1 MGEKVGGNS
10 KSMLHSILPPVRMFA
25 ILPSRSLFIS
35 IYPALLL
42 KKAYQAL
49 NDKKAE
55 EITLLEIGQISPI
68 ADYFVIASGS
78 NVNQLNAM
86 KDAVD
91 EVMYT
96 NGLHARQIEGNSKST
111 WILMDYGD
119 MIVHLFSKED
129 RLFYNLERI
138 WKDGKEINP
147 EEL

>member
-1 MGEKVGGNS
+1 MDKE
-10 KSMLHSILPPVRMFA
+10 
-25 ILPSRSLFIS
+25 
-35 IYPALLL
+35 LL
-42 KKAYQAL
+42 KKVYQAL

-55 EITLLEIGQISPI
+55 EITLLEIGQINPI

>member
-1 MGEKVGGNS
+1 
-10 KSMLHSILPPVRMFA
+10 
-25 ILPSRSLFIS
+25 
-35 IYPALLL
+35 
-42 KKAYQAL
+42 
-49 NDKKAE
+49 
-55 EITLLEIGQISPI
+55 
-68 ADYFVIASGS
+68 VIASGS

-96 NGLHARQIEGNSKST
+96 NGLHARQIESNSKST

>member
-1 MGEKVGGNS
+1 MAKE
-10 KSMLHSILPPVRMFA
+10 
-25 ILPSRSLFIS
+25 
-35 IYPALLL
+35 LL
-42 KKAYQAL
+42 KKVYQAL

-129 RLFYNLERI
+129 RLFYNLEHI

>member
-1 MGEKVGGNS
+1 MIVYWTNS
-10 KSMLHSILPPVRMFA
+10 WD
-25 ILPSRSLFIS
+25 
-35 IYPALLL
+35 
-42 KKAYQAL
+42 
-49 NDKKAE
+49 DKEAE

>member
-1 MGEKVGGNS
+1 MDKE
-10 KSMLHSILPPVRMFA
+10 
-25 ILPSRSLFIS
+25 
-35 IYPALLL
+35 LL
-42 KKAYQAL
+42 KKVYQAL

-55 EITLLEIGQISPI
+55 EITLLEIGRISPI

>member
-1 MGEKVGGNS
+1 MNKE
-10 KSMLHSILPPVRMFA
+10 
-25 ILPSRSLFIS
+25 
-35 IYPALLL
+35 LL
-42 KKAYQAL
+42 KKVYQAL

>member
-1 MGEKVGGNS
+1 MDKE
-10 KSMLHSILPPVRMFA
+10 
-25 ILPSRSLFIS
+25 
-35 IYPALLL
+35 LL
-42 KKAYQAL
+42 KKVYQAL

-68 ADYFVIASGS
+68 ADFFVIASGS

>member
-1 MGEKVGGNS
+1 MDKE
-10 KSMLHSILPPVRMFA
+10 
-25 ILPSRSLFIS
+25 
-35 IYPALLL
+35 LL
-42 KKAYQAL
+42 KKVYQAL

-129 RLFYNLERI
+129 RLFYNLEHI

>member
-1 MGEKVGGNS
+1 MDKE
-10 KSMLHSILPPVRMFA
+10 
-25 ILPSRSLFIS
+25 
-35 IYPALLL
+35 LL
-42 KKAYQAL
+42 KKVYQAL

-119 MIVHLFSKED
+119 IPRKTAYSIIWSVSGKTVRKSIRKNSD
-129 RLFYNLERI
+129 LEC
-138 WKDGKEINP
+138 
-147 EEL
+147 

>member
-1 MGEKVGGNS
+1 MDKE
-10 KSMLHSILPPVRMFA
+10 
-25 ILPSRSLFIS
+25 
-35 IYPALLL
+35 LL
-42 KKAYQAL
+42 KKVYQAL

-138 WKDGKEINP
+138 WNDGKEINP

>member
-1 MGEKVGGNS
+1 MDKE
-10 KSMLHSILPPVRMFA
+10 
-25 ILPSRSLFIS
+25 
-35 IYPALLL
+35 LL
-42 KKAYQAL
+42 KKVYQAL

-78 NVNQLNAM
+78 IVNQLNAM

>member
-1 MGEKVGGNS
+1 MDKE
-10 KSMLHSILPPVRMFA
+10 
-25 ILPSRSLFIS
+25 
-35 IYPALLL
+35 LL
-42 KKAYQAL
+42 KKVYQAL

-96 NGLHARQIEGNSKST
+96 NGLHARQIEGNSKSS

>member
-1 MGEKVGGNS
+1 MDKE
-10 KSMLHSILPPVRMFA
+10 
-25 ILPSRSLFIS
+25 
-35 IYPALLL
+35 LL
-42 KKAYQAL
+42 KKVYQAL
-49 NDKKAE
+49 NHKKAE

>member
-1 MGEKVGGNS
+1 MDKE
-10 KSMLHSILPPVRMFA
+10 
-25 ILPSRSLFIS
+25 
-35 IYPALLL
+35 LL
-42 KKAYQAL
+42 KKVYQAL

-78 NVNQLNAM
+78 NVNQLNVM

>member
-1 MGEKVGGNS
+1 MDKE
-10 KSMLHSILPPVRMFA
+10 
-25 ILPSRSLFIS
+25 
-35 IYPALLL
+35 LL
-42 KKAYQAL
+42 KKVYQAL
-49 NDKKAE
+49 NEKKAE

>member
-1 MGEKVGGNS
+1 MDKE
-10 KSMLHSILPPVRMFA
+10 
-25 ILPSRSLFIS
+25 
-35 IYPALLL
+35 LL
-42 KKAYQAL
+42 KKVYQAL

-111 WILMDYGD
+111 WILMDFGD

>member
-1 MGEKVGGNS
+1 MDKE
-10 KSMLHSILPPVRMFA
+10 
-25 ILPSRSLFIS
+25 
-35 IYPALLL
+35 LL
-42 KKAYQAL
+42 KKVYQAL

-55 EITLLEIGQISPI
+55 EIALLEIGQISPI

-111 WILMDYGD
+111 WILTDYGD

>member
-1 MGEKVGGNS
+1 MDKE
-10 KSMLHSILPPVRMFA
+10 
-25 ILPSRSLFIS
+25 
-35 IYPALLL
+35 LL
-42 KKAYQAL
+42 KKVYQAL

-129 RLFYNLERI
+129 RLVYNLERI

>member
-1 MGEKVGGNS
+1 MDKE
-10 KSMLHSILPPVRMFA
+10 
-25 ILPSRSLFIS
+25 
-35 IYPALLL
+35 LL
-42 KKAYQAL
+42 KKVYQAL

-111 WILMDYGD
+111 WIIMDYGD

>member
-1 MGEKVGGNS
+1 MDKE
-10 KSMLHSILPPVRMFA
+10 
-25 ILPSRSLFIS
+25 
-35 IYPALLL
+35 LL
-42 KKAYQAL
+42 KKVYQAL

-96 NGLHARQIEGNSKST
+96 NGIHARQIEGNSKST

>member
-1 MGEKVGGNS
+1 MDKE
-10 KSMLHSILPPVRMFA
+10 
-25 ILPSRSLFIS
+25 
-35 IYPALLL
+35 LL
-42 KKAYQAL
+42 KKVYQAL

-55 EITLLEIGQISPI
+55 KITLLEIGQISPI

>member
-1 MGEKVGGNS
+1 MDKE
-10 KSMLHSILPPVRMFA
+10 
-25 ILPSRSLFIS
+25 
-35 IYPALLL
+35 LL
-42 KKAYQAL
+42 KKVYQAL

-55 EITLLEIGQISPI
+55 EIALLEIGQISPI

>member
-1 MGEKVGGNS
+1 MDKE
-10 KSMLHSILPPVRMFA
+10 
-25 ILPSRSLFIS
+25 
-35 IYPALLL
+35 LL
-42 KKAYQAL
+42 KKVYQAL

-55 EITLLEIGQISPI
+55 EITLLDIGQISPI

>member
-1 MGEKVGGNS
+1 MDKE
-10 KSMLHSILPPVRMFA
+10 
-25 ILPSRSLFIS
+25 
-35 IYPALLL
+35 LL
-42 KKAYQAL
+42 KKVYQAL

-55 EITLLEIGQISPI
+55 EITLLEIAQISPI

>member
-1 MGEKVGGNS
+1 MDKE
-10 KSMLHSILPPVRMFA
+10 
-25 ILPSRSLFIS
+25 
-35 IYPALLL
+35 LL
-42 KKAYQAL
+42 KKVYQAL
-49 NDKKAE
+49 NDKEAE

>member
-1 MGEKVGGNS
+1 MDKE
-10 KSMLHSILPPVRMFA
+10 
-25 ILPSRSLFIS
+25 
-35 IYPALLL
+35 LL
-42 KKAYQAL
+42 KKVYQAL

-138 WKDGKEINP
+138 WKDGKEINL

>member
-1 MGEKVGGNS
+1 MDKE
-10 KSMLHSILPPVRMFA
+10 
-25 ILPSRSLFIS
+25 
-35 IYPALLL
+35 LL
-42 KKAYQAL
+42 KKVYQAL

-86 KDAVD
+86 KDAID

>member
-1 MGEKVGGNS
+1 MFDRKSIDLKANQKPNLPTEKDGIVDIMD
-10 KSMLHSILPPVRMFA
+10 KE
-25 ILPSRSLFIS
+25 
-35 IYPALLL
+35 LL
-42 KKAYQAL
+42 KKVYQAL

>member
-1 MGEKVGGNS
+1 MDKE
-10 KSMLHSILPPVRMFA
+10 
-25 ILPSRSLFIS
+25 
-35 IYPALLL
+35 LL
-42 KKAYQAL
+42 KKVYQAL

-55 EITLLEIGQISPI
+55 EIALLEIGQISPI

-86 KDAVD
+86 KDAID

>member
-1 MGEKVGGNS
+1 MDKE
-10 KSMLHSILPPVRMFA
+10 
-25 ILPSRSLFIS
+25 
-35 IYPALLL
+35 LL
-42 KKAYQAL
+42 KKVYQAL

-55 EITLLEIGQISPI
+55 EIALLEIGQISPI

-111 WILMDYGD
+111 WTLMDYGD

>member
-1 MGEKVGGNS
+1 MDKE
-10 KSMLHSILPPVRMFA
+10 
-25 ILPSRSLFIS
+25 
-35 IYPALLL
+35 LL
-42 KKAYQAL
+42 KKVYQAL

-111 WILMDYGD
+111 WILMVYGD

>member
-1 MGEKVGGNS
+1 MDKE
-10 KSMLHSILPPVRMFA
+10 
-25 ILPSRSLFIS
+25 
-35 IYPALLL
+35 LL
-42 KKAYQAL
+42 KKVYQAL

-91 EVMYT
+91 AVMYT

>member
-1 MGEKVGGNS
+1 MDKE
-10 KSMLHSILPPVRMFA
+10 
-25 ILPSRSLFIS
+25 
-35 IYPALLL
+35 LL
-42 KKAYQAL
+42 KKVYQAL

>member
-1 MGEKVGGNS
+1 MDKE
-10 KSMLHSILPPVRMFA
+10 
-25 ILPSRSLFIS
+25 
-35 IYPALLL
+35 LL
-42 KKAYQAL
+42 KKVYQAL

-55 EITLLEIGQISPI
+55 EITLLEIGHISPI
-68 ADYFVIASGS
+68 ADYFEIASGS
-78 NVNQLNAM
+78 DVNQLNAM

>member
-1 MGEKVGGNS
+1 MDKE
-10 KSMLHSILPPVRMFA
+10 
-25 ILPSRSLFIS
+25 
-35 IYPALLL
+35 LL
-42 KKAYQAL
+42 KKVYQVL

>member
-1 MGEKVGGNS
+1 MDKE
-10 KSMLHSILPPVRMFA
+10 
-25 ILPSRSLFIS
+25 
-35 IYPALLL
+35 LL
-42 KKAYQAL
+42 KKVYQAL

-129 RLFYNLERI
+129 RLLYNLERI

>member
-1 MGEKVGGNS
+1 MDKE
-10 KSMLHSILPPVRMFA
+10 
-25 ILPSRSLFIS
+25 
-35 IYPALLL
+35 LL
-42 KKAYQAL
+42 KKVYQAL

-96 NGLHARQIEGNSKST
+96 NGLHARQIEGNSKSS
-111 WILMDYGD
+111 WILMDYSD

>member
-1 MGEKVGGNS
+1 MDKE
-10 KSMLHSILPPVRMFA
+10 
-25 ILPSRSLFIS
+25 
-35 IYPALLL
+35 LL
-42 KKAYQAL
+42 KKVYQAL

-138 WKDGKEINP
+138 WKDSKEINP

>member
-1 MGEKVGGNS
+1 MDKE
-10 KSMLHSILPPVRMFA
+10 
-25 ILPSRSLFIS
+25 
-35 IYPALLL
+35 LL
-42 KKAYQAL
+42 KKVYQAL

-129 RLFYNLERI
+129 RLFYNLARI